1 MADIPTTNQ
10 AQKTQPDYTLDDA
23 INSAEMFN
31 EYVNKWVVSPLA
43 NLGGGVAGF
52 IFDIMGEEKIEM
64 TADATDHYV
73 EKNVAMQDHIALKP
87 TIITLRGYVGEKVYK
102 TTKDPSKVQK
112 LGQKLTTIVG
122 FLPLITDTAKSLQQG
137 ATDAKKS
144 PLDAVD
150 AGISA
155 GVDVYGAYKKLQ
167 KPKTKQAQAF
177 YFFKS
182 LMSSKQL
189 VAVETPQGGFYNKMA
204 IIGLTAIQPE
214 NTQMITDFTITLK
227 EIRQATTKLKTYD
240 PKKDQGRT
248 AGQKADEADKGKGI
262 LDKMKDGAKTATD
275 KVKNWFKGGA

>member
-1 MADIPTTNQ
+1 MANIPTTNQ

-31 EYVNKWVVSPLA
+31 EYVNKWVVAPLA
-43 NLGGGVAGF
+43 NFGGGVAGF
-52 IFDIMGEEKIEM
+52 MFDIMGEEKIEM

-73 EKNVAMQDHIALKP
+73 EKNVAIQDHIALKP

-102 TTKDPSKVQK
+102 TTKNLSKIQK
-112 LGQKLTTIVG
+112 IGQKLTTIVG
-122 FLPLITDTAKSLQQG
+122 FLPIITDTAKSLQQS

-150 AGISA
+150 SGVNAGI
-155 GVDVYGAYKKLQ
+155 DIYGAYKKLQ

-182 LMSSKQL
+182 LMNSRQL

-227 EIRQATTKLKTYD
+227 EIRQAYTKLKSYD
-240 PKKDQGRT
+240 PKKEQGRA
-248 AGQKADEADKGKGI
+248 AGQKADETNKGKGI
-262 LDKMKDGAKTATD
+262 LDKVKDGAKTAKD
-275 KVKNWFKGGA
+275 KVKNGFKEGI

>member
-102 TTKDPSKVQK
+102 TTKDPSKIQK
-112 LGQKLTTIVG
+112 LGQKLTTIAG
-122 FLPLITDTAKSLQQG
+122 FLPIITDTAKSLQQS
-137 ATDAKKS
+137 ATDAKQS

-155 GVDVYGAYKKLQ
+155 GVDIYGAYKKLQ

-182 LMSSKQL
+182 LMNSKQL

-227 EIRQATTKLKTYD
+227 EIRQAYTKLKSYD
-240 PKKDQGRT
+240 PKKEQGRA
-248 AGQKADEADKGKGI
+248 AGQKADETNKGKGI
-262 LDKMKDGAKTATD
+262 LDKVKDGVKTAAD
-275 KVKNWFKGGA
+275 KVKNWFKAGI